1 MVKEAIKLIRKMRIE
16 KNYSQEYV
24 ASKLNISQSYYGRIE
39 NSKANLDLETLN
51 EILKVLEIDCIDFFT
66 KIKVSKN

>member
-51 EILKVLEIDCIDFFT
+51 KILEVLEIDCVDFFT

>member
-16 KNYSQEYV
+16 KNYSQEYL

-39 NSKANLDLETLN
+39 NGRANLDLETLN
-51 EILKVLEIDCIDFFT
+51 EILVVLEIDCIDFFA
-66 KIKVSKN
+66 KIKISKN

>member
-16 KNYSQEYV
+16 KNYSQEYL

-39 NSKANLDLETLN
+39 NGKANLDLETLN
-51 EILKVLEIDCIDFFT
+51 EILVVLEIDCIDFFA
-66 KIKVSKN
+66 KIKISKN

>member
-51 EILKVLEIDCIDFFT
+51 EILEVLEIDCVDFFT

>member
-16 KNYSQEYV
+16 KNYSQEYL

-39 NSKANLDLETLN
+39 NGKANLDLETLN
-51 EILKVLEIDCIDFFT
+51 EILVALEIDCIDFFA
-66 KIKVSKN
+66 KIKISKN